1 MKQYINY
8 GLIFIGRELKVSI
21 SSTLY
26 FFGMPFWFLIKS
38 GNVYISVDSQAK
50 QHKLDTFASCQTVN
64 DWLIQQ
70 HQIEENCY
78 ERSQMIA
85 FEGTY

>member
-1 MKQYINY
+1 M
-8 GLIFIGRELKVSI
+8 
-21 SSTLY
+21 
-26 FFGMPFWFLIKS
+26 
-38 GNVYISVDSQAK
+38 YISVDSQAK
-50 QHKLDTFASCQTVN
+50 QHKLDTFASYQTVN

-70 HQIEENCY
+70 HQMEENCY